1 VAQDDGRRACILI
14 TDGMSAAGMPNG
26 PSTLG
31 DFPIEVKDGVC
42 LSQGTLAG
50 RALTMDRT
58 VANLQSFAGVSL
70 GVAVR
75 LASRTRRKWFVC
87 LT

>member
-1 VAQDDGRRACILI
+1 MNGEERAILI
-14 TDGMSAAGMPNG
+14 TDGMSATSTPKGTY
-26 PSTLG
+26 TLG
-31 DFPIEVKDGVC
+31 DFPVEVKDGVC

-50 RALTMDRT
+50 RSLTMDRA
-58 VANLQSFAGVSL
+58 VANPQSFAGASP

-75 LASRTRRKWFVC
+75 LASRTRRKCFVC